1 MDLSQPAGAGDDSTV
16 FRHGDDDRR
25 AALLQLLERLRRD
38 DYTFVTATPS
48 THARVVARPDRRQAR
63 DLRDALGWSL
73 PFAPDIVPGPCVD
86 LLNQAGMLVRR
97 EDGLL
102 AANVRVSAVRGGA
115 VPAFGLSDD
124 RGGLG
129 FSRPGQLP
137 FRRPDRRAHG

>member
-1 MDLSQPAGAGDDSTV
+1 MHLTSVINLSQSAGAGDDSTV

-38 DYTFVTATPS
+38 DYTFVTATPA
-48 THARVVARPDRRQAR
+48 THAR